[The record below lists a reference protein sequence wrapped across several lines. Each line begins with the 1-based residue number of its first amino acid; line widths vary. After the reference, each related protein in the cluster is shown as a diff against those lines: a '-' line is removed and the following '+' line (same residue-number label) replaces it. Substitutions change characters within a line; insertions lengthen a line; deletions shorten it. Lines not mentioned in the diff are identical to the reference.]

1 MKAVPIPGEILR
13 TDVFMGLTFDELVI
27 LGAVPLVMVFPSL
40 FIDQIPLVATLALI
54 GVSLL
59 GVIAVVIRTPEGQQ
73 PLEWAPAA
81 VKRRLTPNEYYLK
94 PRTRER
100 DSVSIENR
108 VHTASRIQSETCEED
123 FEWDTSVSDG
133 TPIPYQ
139 DATGAFANEE
149 SSDRAQ
155 QIGTISGD
163 KTQ

>member
-27 LGAVPLVMVFPSL
+27 LGSVPLVMVFPSL

-59 GVIAVVIRTPEGQQ
+59 GVIAVVIRTPEGQK

-81 VKRRLTPNEYYLK
+81 IKRRLTPNEYYLK

-100 DSVSIENR
+100 DSVPIKNR
-108 VHTASRIQSETCEED
+108 VHTAAQIQSETCEED
-123 FEWDTSVSDG
+123 FEWDTSVSDRLS
-133 TPIPYQ
+133 TPYQ
-139 DATGAFANEE
+139 NE
-149 SSDRAQ
+149 SSHTGNESNSDRDSRQA
-155 QIGTISGD
+155 
-163 KTQ
+163 

>member
-27 LGAVPLVMVFPSL
+27 LGSVPLVMVFPSL

-59 GVIAVVIRTPEGQQ
+59 GVIAVVIRTPEGQK

-81 VKRRLTPNEYYLK
+81 IKRRLTPNEYYLK

-100 DSVSIENR
+100 DSVPIKNR
-108 VHTASRIQSETCEED
+108 VHTASQIQSETCEED
-123 FEWDTSVSDG
+123 FEWDTSVSD
-133 TPIPYQ
+133 TLSIPYQ
-139 DATGAFANEE
+139 NE
-149 SSDRAQ
+149 SSHTGNESNSDRDSRQA
-155 QIGTISGD
+155 
-163 KTQ
+163 